1 MADAW
6 AAPIL
11 TDKSKMDGCLKYI
24 EPIVF
29 KRERRTPSTLE
40 FSYFIAR
47 NKKLAEESKQI
58 EAVIIKSDNVFQ
70 DKDGRVVEGSE
81 ILMKLDRDVSTLVKG
96 STSLVRAI
104 PARTGL
110 ADKAYF
116 LMVFAAAT
124 MCLETVY
131 CSYVTAPCMAL

>member
-11 TDKSKMDGCLKYI
+11 TDISKMDGCLKYI

-40 FSYFIAR
+40 FSCFIAR
-47 NKKLAEESKQI
+47 NKELAEESKHI
-58 EAVIIKSDNVFQ
+58 EDKDGSDNVFQ

-81 ILMKLDRDVSTLVKG
+81 ILMKHDRDVSILVKG

-116 LMVFAAAT
+116 LMMFAAAT